1 MKGHEAKYTGAGS
14 KNSENNLQSPQEREH
29 TRTFHIELKSYQ

>member
-1 MKGHEAKYTGAGS
+1 MKGHEAKYTGQVVRIQ
-14 KNSENNLQSPQEREH
+14 KTIPQEREH